1 MGTQDLQ
8 CVSVRDIYDRE
19 RQTLELMF
27 VTFQFG
33 LK

>member
-8 CVSVRDIYDRE
+8 CVSVRHIYERE
-19 RQTLELMF
+19 RQTLELVS